1 MKTADPKDPKDS
13 EAQRVQQILHRGHTV
28 DQLSSEDLRLVVKHI
43 DIQQQQQQ
51 KQKEKQQE
59 KEAPAADHDPASKNT
74 QKPEESKEE
83 ENAKETKDERRKRL
97 HARNMRYYRSLESDL
112 IAFYRDARACS
123 CN

>member
-1 MKTADPKDPKDS
+1 M
-13 EAQRVQQILHRGHTV
+13 HRGHTV

-43 DIQQQQQQ
+43 DIQQQQQ
-51 KQKEKQQE
+51 KQQE
-59 KEAPAADHDPASKNT
+59 KEAPAADHDPASKKEAEGDT